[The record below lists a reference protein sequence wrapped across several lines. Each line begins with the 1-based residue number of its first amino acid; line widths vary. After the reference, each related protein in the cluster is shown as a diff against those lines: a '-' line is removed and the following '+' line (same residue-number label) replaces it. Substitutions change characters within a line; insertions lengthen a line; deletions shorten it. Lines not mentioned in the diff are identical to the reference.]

1 MFRLTQ
7 ILQNSLIR
15 LEGWLYQFFNLMKNL
30 FSWLKQ
36 LLIFLG
42 KLLGFTDAQDFLETK
57 EEQSLKP
64 TEKEVAVPSKA
75 NLGLLGAD
83 STTRRRPDSKMKDFI
98 KMAQQLK
105 ISR

>member
-7 ILQNSLIR
+7 IFQNSLIR
-15 LEGWLYQFFNLMKNL
+15 LEGWLYQFFNLMKSL

-36 LLIFLG
+36 LLIFLS

-64 TEKEVAVPSKA
+64 TEKEAVPSKA
-75 NLGLLGAD
+75 NIGSLGAD
-83 STTRRRPDSKMKDFI
+83 STTRRPDSKMKDFI

-105 ISR
+105 TSR

>member
-15 LEGWLYQFFNLMKNL
+15 LGGWLDQFFNLMKNL

-42 KLLGFTDAQDFLETK
+42 KLLGFTDEQDFLETNQ
-57 EEQSLKP
+57 EQSLKP
-64 TEKEVAVPSKA
+64 TEKEVAVLSKA
-75 NLGLLGAD
+75 NLGLQGAD
-83 STTRRRPDSKMKDFI
+83 STTRRRPDSKMKDFV

-105 ISR
+105 TSR

>member
-15 LEGWLYQFFNLMKNL
+15 LGGWLYQFFNLMKNL

-42 KLLGFTDAQDFLETK
+42 KLLGFTDEQDFLETN

-64 TEKEVAVPSKA
+64 TEKEVDVPSKA
-75 NLGLLGAD
+75 NLGLQGAD

-105 ISR
+105 TSR